1 MREIE
6 LQMQPEDNRVDN
18 EKVVWDFLAIRRMW
32 STVVLDHKWVR
43 EVLVSI
49 RDERARKHDLF
60 RRIIFLIFS
69 SIFTA
74 EVLWNL

>member
-1 MREIE
+1 
-6 LQMQPEDNRVDN
+6 MQPGDNRVNN
-18 EKVVWDFLAIRRMW
+18 EKVVWDFLAIRCMW
-32 STVVLDHKWVR
+32 STVILDHKWAR

-49 RDERARKHDLF
+49 GDERARKHDLF

-69 SIFTA
+69 SVFTT